1 MLGAIRGMAGG
12 KAEAAGAARIG
23 MNQLLEVGRAR
34 AALAF
39 IESGGAGAVL
49 AYKSGGARA
58 AGM

>member
-23 MNQLLEVGRAR
+23 MSQLLEVG
-34 AALAF
+34 
-39 IESGGAGAVL
+39 GAC
-49 AYKSGGARA
+49 A